1 MSTVEKKIVIFS
13 LESENIM
20 QDNIYKQFLF
30 ENCLFCL
37 DPHFHK
43 SKMTNVAIHSVET
56 ITWTVIQ
63 SSIFIEY

>member
-30 ENCLFCL
+30 ENCLLCFDL
-37 DPHFHK
+37 HFHK
-43 SKMTNVAIHSVET
+43 SKMTNVLLMNFELF
-56 ITWTVIQ
+56 IQ
-63 SSIFIEY
+63 

>member
-20 QDNIYKQFLF
+20 QHNIYKQFLF

-43 SKMTNVAIHSVET
+43 SKMTNVLLMNFELF
-56 ITWTVIQ
+56 IQ
-63 SSIFIEY
+63 

>member
-43 SKMTNVAIHSVET
+43 SKMTNVYIVNE
-56 ITWTVIQ
+56 
-63 SSIFIEY
+63 F